1 MFPTTP
7 EAWIFISVSCLI
19 GFLIG
24 QWLKS
29 RRKKEKT
36 HDDYIEGLKQH
47 ALAETRLQAQKAK
60 KAKKK
65 KTKPSDAV

>member
-1 MFPTTP
+1 MLPNNP
-7 EAWIFISVSCLI
+7 ETWIFLSISCLI

-29 RRKKEKT
+29 RRKKDKT
-36 HDDYIEGLKQH
+36 ADDYIEGLKQH
-47 ALAETRLQAQKAK
+47 ALAETRLQAQKSQ

-65 KTKPSDAV
+65 KPRPSGPA

>member
-1 MFPTTP
+1 MLPSTP

-24 QWLKS
+24 QWLRS

-36 HDDYIEGLKQH
+36 AEDYIEGLKQH
-47 ALAETRLQAQKAK
+47 ALAEKRLQAQKAK
-60 KAKKK
+60 TSGKK
-65 KTKPSDAV
+65 KTKPSGGA

>member
-1 MFPTTP
+1 MFPNNP
-7 EAWIFISVSCLI
+7 ETWIFISVSCLI

-29 RRKKEKT
+29 RRKKDKT
-36 HDDYIEGLKQH
+36 ADDYIEGLRRH

-60 KAKKK
+60 KPGKK
-65 KTKPSDAV
+65 KTKPSGGA

>member
-1 MFPTTP
+1 MLPSTP

-24 QWLKS
+24 QWL
-29 RRKKEKT
+29 RARKKRQKSPE
-36 HDDYIEGLKQH
+36 DYIEGLRRH

-60 KAKKK
+60 KPHKKK
-65 KTKPSDAV
+65 AKPSGGA